1 MNKAKTYKYMSENGM
16 LLKENIKMYSPKFY
30 NILKNSEKYQDSDGN
45 PTGKTLVGFTVTA
58 DSDNQTYLIDKAIET
73 GSKSDDTITDEAY
86 AACQTQVNDWVNS
99 RKNIGKIFDPSS
111 KKIT

>member
-1 MNKAKTYKYMSENGM
+1 M
-16 LLKENIKMYSPKFY
+16 LKEFNFMALKYEIKTFEAEIIS
-30 NILKNSEKYQDSDGN
+30 GN
-45 PTGKTLVGFTVTA
+45 PTGKTRVGFTVTD
-58 DSDNQTYLIDKAIET
+58 DSDNQKYLIDKTIET

-99 RKNIGKIFDPSS
+99 RKNIGKIFAPSS